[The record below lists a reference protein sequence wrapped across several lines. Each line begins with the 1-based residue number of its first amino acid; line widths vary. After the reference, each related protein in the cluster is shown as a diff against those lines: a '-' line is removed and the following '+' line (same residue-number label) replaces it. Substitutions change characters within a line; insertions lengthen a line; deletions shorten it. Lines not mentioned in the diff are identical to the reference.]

1 MSRETPPPPLLSG
14 AESFSKQSEKN
25 QRASDL
31 AYYAALGDYWGE
43 SIGTT
48 VDKLRAFPKFVPT
61 GELARF
67 IARYEIFR
75 KVVGVHG
82 AIIECGVHL
91 GAGLA
96 SWLAFS
102 TIFEPVNH
110 VRRIVGFDTFSGFPE
125 LSSRDRSADS
135 TEEARAGGLAA
146 PAREDIERAVTLADM
161 FRPLGHIPR
170 VELQE
175 GDATQTIP
183 AYVENNPHLTV
194 ALLYLDFDLYQP
206 TKVALEQLRRR
217 MPKGAVIVFDE
228 LYNSQW
234 PGETEAVHEVL
245 GLDTLRIERFPFHPQ
260 ISFAVLE

>member
-1 MSRETPPPPLLSG
+1 MSDETSRPRPQSRV
-14 AESFSKQSEKN
+14 ESFSKHNEKN
-25 QRASDL
+25 QRQIDL
-31 AYYAALGDYWGE
+31 AYFAALGEYWDE

-48 VDKLRAFPKFVPT
+48 VDKLRAFAKFVPT
-61 GELARF
+61 VDLAYF

-75 KVVGVHG
+75 KVLGVHG

-102 TIFEPVNH
+102 TILEPVNH
-110 VRRIVGFDTFSGFPE
+110 VRRIVGFDTFSGFPDVID
-125 LSSRDRSADS
+125 RDRSADS
-135 TEEARAGGLAA
+135 TSEARKGGLAA
-146 PAREDIERAVTLADM
+146 GAREDLERAMALADM
-161 FRPLGHIPR
+161 TRPLGHIPR

-175 GDATQTIP
+175 GDAAQTIP

-217 MPKGAVIVFDE
+217 MPKGAVIAFDE

-234 PGETEAVHEVL
+234 PGETAAVHDVL